1 MNYPYSNNFLSQSY
15 TPVKKYGNMKK
26 DNFQLHRGTQSLHRV
41 PQRSDFLPRF
51 IFIAVIIFMICGT
64 AIPQSNQNSGNEVQK
79 LQNPVTTRYLRT
91 KLKKTTPR
99 IILTPAV
106 EKNLKTRLKT
116 DPVVKNYYTAMK
128 LNAENIK
135 SSPVLTRNVVG
146 RRLLSTS
153 RSMLQRMTILSMVYR
168 IDKEPDVLKK
178 INDEL
183 IAVCNFSDWNPSHFL
198 DVAEMSLAVA
208 IAVDWVGRYLPKA
221 TTELA
226 KKSLIEKG
234 INPSY
239 EKGNY
244 GWVNGTN
251 NWNQVCNGGLIAA
264 AIAIA
269 EKDPALAAKT
279 ISRSLDGIPAA
290 LKQYAPA
297 GVYPEGAT
305 YWSYGTSFSVVT
317 SSMLESAF
325 GNDFGIAD
333 YPSFLESA
341 DFRMLSVA
349 PSGNYFNFADCG
361 DSEGSGGDIVLAWFA
376 QKTGNPLYLEKEKFL
391 IPAKKTANL
400 SRLAGP
406 GLVWIS
412 QFQSKNETELP
423 LVWKGEGSNP
433 LIIFRGGKDDPHKY
447 YFGGKGGRA
456 NLSHGNMDAGSFVFE
471 LDGVRWAVDPG
482 VQDYNT
488 LEQAGFDLWGQCQDC
503 QRWTLL
509 TKGNHGHGT
518 LTVNDKR
525 FKVDATA
532 GIVDFRTGPVP
543 EATIDMTPIYDGRVK
558 SAHRKFVKDTD
569 HSVIIE
575 DQIELN
581 DSTKNL
587 TWALMTTAEVVP
599 AADGALLKQD
609 GKELHLRISSPSG
622 VRISTIMMDP
632 PPLKL
637 DRRIPGL
644 KRLEIRI
651 PAYFF
656 AGEKGTIR
664 VRLSSPE

>member
-1 MNYPYSNNFLSQSY
+1 MDKAVTLCMVTAFSWNKYTILIRSKVLRERFNNL
-15 TPVKKYGNMKK
+15 NMKQK
-26 DNFQLHRGTQSLHRV
+26 IHFTFGMLVLAAFILMNMTSLKAQS
-41 PQRSDFLPRF
+41 D
-51 IFIAVIIFMICGT
+51 
-64 AIPQSNQNSGNEVQK
+64 QSTTTEIRK
-79 LQNPVTTRYLRT
+79 LQNPVTENYIRTQLR
-91 KLKKTTPR
+91 KSSPR
-99 IILTPAV
+99 LILTP
-106 EKNLKTRLKT
+106 EIERTLKRKLKI
-116 DPVVKNYYTAMK
+116 DPVVKNYYAAMK
-128 LNAENIK
+128 INAGNIME
-135 SSPVLTRNVVG
+135 SPVLTRNVVG
-146 RRLLSTS
+146 RRLLGTS
-153 RSMLQRMTILSMVYR
+153 RSMLHRMTVLSMVYR
-168 IDKEPDVLKK
+168 IDRDPSVLKR
-178 INDEL
+178 INEEL
-183 IAVCNFSDWNPSHFL
+183 IAICNFQDWNPSHFL

-239 EKGNY
+239 VKGNY
-244 GWVNGTN
+244 GWVSGTN
-251 NWNQVCNGGLIAA
+251 NWNQVCNGGMIAA
-264 AIAIA
+264 AIAVA

-279 ISRSLDGIPAA
+279 INRSLDGMPAA
-290 LKQYAPA
+290 LKQYAPG

-305 YWSYGTSFSVVT
+305 YWDYGTSFSVIT

-325 GNDFGIAD
+325 GTDFGIAD
-333 YPSFLESA
+333 FPSFLESA
-341 DFRMLSVA
+341 NFRMLCVA
-349 PSGNYFNFADCG
+349 PSGQYFNFADCG
-361 DSEGSGGDIVLAWFA
+361 DREGTHGDIVLAWFA
-376 QKTGNPLYLEKEKFL
+376 QHTGNALYLQKEKFL
-391 IPAKKTANL
+391 KPAGSTGNL
-400 SRLAGP
+400 SRLAGA
-406 GLVWIS
+406 GLVWLS
-412 QFQSKNETELP
+412 QFELKEETELP

-433 LIIFRGGKDDPHKY
+433 LVIFRGGNDDLHKY

-518 LTVNDKR
+518 LTVDDAR

-532 GIVDFRTGPVP
+532 PIIDFKTGTAP
-543 EATIDMTPIYDGRVK
+543 EATVDLTPVYDGRVK
-558 SAHRKFVKDTD
+558 SAHRKFVKDSD

-575 DQIELN
+575 DQILLS
-581 DSTKNL
+581 DSTKSL

-599 AADGALLKQD
+599 AVDGALLKQD
-609 GKELHLRISSPSG
+609 GKELQLRISSPEG
-622 VRISTIMMDP
+622 VKFSVIMMDP

-637 DRRIPGL
+637 DKRIPDL

-651 PAYFF
+651 PAYIFSD
-656 AGEKGTIR
+656 GKGTIR
-664 VRLSSPE
+664 IRLTSTE